1 MLIALLSTSCLILLV
16 LLIIQQRKNRVLQS
30 DRQVFRALAEN
41 SPDLIFIYDR
51 QGRRVYVNP
60 VFTRL
65 FGVLVEDIVGK
76 SPADSPV
83 LDSAQNRKLVDGIR
97 HGFETGESS
106 EIEVTF
112 EDQQGLPHSY
122 SMLLIPECDDEGQV
136 NTVLGL
142 NRNITAIR
150 EVERT
155 VSNLVTQLPGFVF
168 KFRRSADGFM
178 SYPFA
183 SPRVEEFFGL
193 RPEDIVQDATPLH
206 AMTHPEDA
214 PRVLKSILES
224 ARTMS
229 SSHVE
234 YRLLRPGY
242 PERWV
247 EVTATPEAEADGG
260 VLWYGFCLDITER
273 KRAEQDLKQALESID
288 GIINAIPDLLFE
300 FDLNGTYLNVWAHNP
315 TLLIAQK
322 EILLGNTVRDV
333 LLPDDAEITMSAIE
347 EADRKGSSFGKV
359 IRIELPQGTSWF
371 ELSVSRKSSSSD
383 TDRHFIVLS
392 RDITERR
399 RMELLLATREREL
412 RSLMVHLPANIAR
425 YTLGARNLYANPMLE
440 RTLDMPKEDLL
451 GRTPME
457 AFPDGR
463 YSEYQK
469 LILATA
475 ASGNSDE
482 MEMVVPKG
490 DDEVEYHQVRFVAE
504 RDEKDEVVSVLS
516 IGTDISERK
525 HAELELAARE
535 RELRSLMVHL
545 PANIARYTLDARN
558 LYANPMLERT
568 LDMPKE
574 DLLGRTPMEAFPDGR
589 YSEYQQRI
597 LATAASGNSDEM
609 EMVVPKGDD
618 DVEYH
623 QVRFVAERDEKDEVV
638 SVLSIGTDISERKQ
652 AELALAARERELR
665 TLLESIPDNI
675 ARYTPDARRIYMNP
689 MLERTYD
696 KPMEYL
702 LGRTPMECFPDGRFS
717 EYQRRVIATAATGSN
732 NEMELVMPMVNGEVE
747 YHFIRFVPERNERDE
762 VISVLAIGTDITER
776 KRAELALAAREREFR
791 SLAESLPDN
800 IIRYDRKGLTF
811 YVNPVLERTLGE
823 NATAM
828 IGATT
833 REHHPDG
840 SYEDYAQL
848 LDVVLASGEVGEL
861 EKQHLDQN
869 GEAHLSQIRM
879 VPEFDDDGE
888 VVGVLAI
895 GRDITESRR
904 AEEKLRLA
912 ASVFTSTS
920 EGIIVSGADNRILDV
935 NEAFTRITG
944 YTREEVIGEN
954 PSLLS
959 CGRQVPE
966 FYAEM
971 WRTLQ
976 QTGHWAGEIWN
987 RRKDGEEYAEWLT
1000 ISVVND
1006 DQGKLSH
1013 YVAVFA
1019 DITLIKE
1026 QEQQLQRIAHHDALT
1041 GLPNRLLFLDR
1052 LKQAVAQ
1059 ARRSGSLL
1067 AVCYGDLD
1075 GFKPV
1080 NDRYGHE
1087 AGDKV
1092 LVTIGKRMQ
1101 DCVRVGDTVGRI
1113 GGDEFVILL
1122 MGLEGVEEC
1131 RMVLTRLLDTIAQP
1145 IQLGGHSVSVSAS
1158 LGVALFPQDDADPDL
1173 LLRHA
1178 DQAMYQ
1184 AKRGG
1189 KSSYRL
1195 FNPDQP

>member
-1 MLIALLSTSCLILLV
+1 MLITLLSTSCLILLV
-16 LLIIQQRKNRVLQS
+16 LLIIQQRKNRLLQS

-83 LDSAQNRKLVDGIR
+83 LDSAQNRKLVDSIR

-106 EIEVTF
+106 EIDVIF
-112 EDQQGLPHSY
+112 EDQQGLAHNY
-122 SMLLIPECDDEGQV
+122 SMLLIPECDGEGQV

-142 NRNITAIR
+142 NRDITAIR

-214 PRVLKSILES
+214 PRVLESILES

-260 VLWYGFCLDITER
+260 VLWYGFFLDITER

-315 TLLIAQK
+315 TLLVAQK

-333 LLPDDAEITMSAIE
+333 LLPDDAEITMSAID

-371 ELSVSRKSSSSD
+371 ELSVSRKPGSSD
-383 TDRHFIVLS
+383 TDRRFIALS

-399 RMELLLATREREL
+399 RMELLLAT
-412 RSLMVHLPANIAR
+412 
-425 YTLGARNLYANPMLE
+425 
-440 RTLDMPKEDLL
+440 
-451 GRTPME
+451 
-457 AFPDGR
+457 
-463 YSEYQK
+463 
-469 LILATA
+469 
-475 ASGNSDE
+475 
-482 MEMVVPKG
+482 
-490 DDEVEYHQVRFVAE
+490 
-504 RDEKDEVVSVLS
+504 
-516 IGTDISERK
+516 
-525 HAELELAARE
+525 
-535 RELRSLMVHL
+535 
-545 PANIARYTLDARN
+545 
-558 LYANPMLERT
+558 
-568 LDMPKE
+568 
-574 DLLGRTPMEAFPDGR
+574 
-589 YSEYQQRI
+589 
-597 LATAASGNSDEM
+597 
-609 EMVVPKGDD
+609 
-618 DVEYH
+618 
-623 QVRFVAERDEKDEVV
+623 
-638 SVLSIGTDISERKQ
+638 
-652 AELALAARERELR
+652 RERELR

-675 ARYTPDARRIYMNP
+675 ARYTPDARRIYINP
-689 MLERTYD
+689 VLERTYD
-696 KPMEYL
+696 KPKEYF
-702 LGRTPMECFPDGRFS
+702 LGRTPMECFPDGRYC

-732 NEMELVMPMVNGEVE
+732 YEMEMAMPMANGEVE
-747 YHFIRFVPERNERDE
+747 YHFIRFVPERNEKDE

-800 IIRYDRKGLTF
+800 IIRYDRKGVTV

-823 NATAM
+823 SATAM
-828 IGATT
+828 IGATP

-848 LDVVLASGEVGEL
+848 LDVVLASGEAGEL

-869 GEAHLSQIRM
+869 GGEHLSQIRM

-895 GRDITESRR
+895 GRDITETRR

-920 EGIIVSGADNRILDV
+920 EGIIVSDTDNRILDV

-959 CGRQVPE
+959 YGRQAPE

-987 RRKDGEEYAEWLT
+987 QRSDGEEYAVWLT

-1026 QEQQLQRIAHHDALT
+1026 QERQLQRIAHHDALT

-1059 ARRSGSLL
+1059 ARRSGGLL

-1087 AGDKV
+1087 AGDNV

-1101 DCVRVGDTVGRI
+1101 ECVRVGDTVGRI

-1122 MGLEGVEEC
+1122 MDLEGVEEC
-1131 RMVLTRLLDTIAQP
+1131 RMVLTRLLNTIAQP

-1195 FNPDQP
+1195 FDPDQP

>member
-1 MLIALLSTSCLILLV
+1 MLITLLSTSCLILLV
-16 LLIIQQRKNRVLQS
+16 LLIIQQRKNRLLQS

-83 LDSAQNRKLVDGIR
+83 LDSAQNRKLVDSIR

-106 EIEVTF
+106 EIDVIF
-112 EDQQGLPHSY
+112 EDQQGLPHNY
-122 SMLLIPECDDEGQV
+122 SMLLIPECDGEGQV

-142 NRNITAIR
+142 NRDITAIR

-206 AMTHPEDA
+206 AMTHPEDG
-214 PRVLKSILES
+214 PRVLESILES

-260 VLWYGFCLDITER
+260 VLWYGFFLDITER

-315 TLLIAQK
+315 TLLVAQK

-333 LLPDDAEITMSAIE
+333 LLPDDAEITMSAID

-371 ELSVSRKSSSSD
+371 ELSVSRKPGSSD
-383 TDRHFIVLS
+383 TDRRFIALS

-412 RSLMVHLPANIAR
+412 RSLMEHLPANIAR

-440 RTLDMPKEDLL
+440 RTLD
-451 GRTPME
+451 T
-457 AFPDGR
+457 
-463 YSEYQK
+463 
-469 LILATA
+469 
-475 ASGNSDE
+475 
-482 MEMVVPKG
+482 
-490 DDEVEYHQVRFVAE
+490 
-504 RDEKDEVVSVLS
+504 
-516 IGTDISERK
+516 
-525 HAELELAARE
+525 
-535 RELRSLMVHL
+535 
-545 PANIARYTLDARN
+545 
-558 LYANPMLERT
+558 
-568 LDMPKE
+568 PKE

-609 EMVVPKGDD
+609 EMVIPKGGDE
-618 DVEYH
+618 VEYH
-623 QVRFVAERDEKDEVV
+623 QVRFVAERDEKDKVV
-638 SVLSIGTDISERKQ
+638 SVLSIGTDISESKQ
-652 AELALAARERELR
+652 AELALSARERELR

-675 ARYTPDARRIYMNP
+675 ARYTPDARRIYINP
-689 MLERTYD
+689 VLERTYD
-696 KPMEYL
+696 KPKEYF
-702 LGRTPMECFPDGRFS
+702 LGRTPMECFPDGRYS

-732 NEMELVMPMVNGEVE
+732 YEMEMAMPMANGEVE
-747 YHFIRFVPERNERDE
+747 YHFIRFVPERNEKDE

-800 IIRYDRKGLTF
+800 IIRYDRKGVTV

-823 NATAM
+823 SATAM
-828 IGATT
+828 IGATP

-848 LDVVLASGEVGEL
+848 LDVVLASGEAGEL

-869 GEAHLSQIRM
+869 GGEHLSQIRM

-895 GRDITESRR
+895 GRDITETRR

-920 EGIIVSGADNRILDV
+920 EGIIVSDTDNRILDV

-959 CGRQVPE
+959 YGRQAPE

-987 RRKDGEEYAEWLT
+987 QRSDGEEYAVWLT

-1026 QEQQLQRIAHHDALT
+1026 QERQLQRIAHHDALT

-1059 ARRSGSLL
+1059 ARRSGGLL

-1087 AGDKV
+1087 AGDNV

-1101 DCVRVGDTVGRI
+1101 ECVRVGDTVGRI

-1122 MGLEGVEEC
+1122 MDLEGVEEC
-1131 RMVLTRLLDTIAQP
+1131 RMVLTRLLNTIAQP

-1195 FNPDQP
+1195 FDPDQP